1 MNINHFDYDGIIKNR
16 VATNDLRIVKAI
28 VKAMETEDRMI
39 VRFEHGGRLEIR
51 KDEHYTVN
59 AYNKLNE
66 LDSIYE
72 TVVTQAVVDIVEIEG
87 TVLGEW

>member
-1 MNINHFDYDGIIKNR
+1 MNISHFDYDGIIKNR

-28 VKAMETEDRMI
+28 VKTMKPEDHMI
-39 VRFEHGGRLEIR
+39 VRFEHGGRLEVM
-51 KDEHYTVN
+51 KGDHYTVN

-87 TVLGEW
+87 SFLGEW